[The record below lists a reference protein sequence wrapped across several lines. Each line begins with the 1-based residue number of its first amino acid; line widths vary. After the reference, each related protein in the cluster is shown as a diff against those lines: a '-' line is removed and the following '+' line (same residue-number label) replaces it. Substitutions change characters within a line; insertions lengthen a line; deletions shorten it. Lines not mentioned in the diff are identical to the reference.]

1 MLIDT
6 TWRRVTLR
14 ALSNSLRMTR
24 RADPS
29 SREEQEVALLRW
41 AEQRGAWISDKIEL
55 RQTDY
60 GGRSFFALSRI
71 EEGEVRERE
80 SNSPRASETV
90 HSRCAPKRRAM
101 GARDLPNCVTPTQ
114 DVMRLPTSKD
124 FVLTEASV
132 RAHERIGDAIRY

>member
-71 EEGEVRERE
+71 EEGEVREKE
-80 SNSPRASETV
+80 SNSAREGEAV
-90 HSRCAPKRRAM
+90 HSTMRAKSDR
-101 GARDLPNCVTPTQ
+101 G
-114 DVMRLPTSKD
+114 KG
-124 FVLTEASV
+124 LTKTETGCYAATNVKGLRS
-132 RAHERIGDAIRY
+132 H